1 MSYEFEKAVTEVAEQ
16 LRVLPV
22 ETTTS
27 YEEGNTAVMIVSFK
41 DLSQETLNAVADVIK
56 GLPTNEYCKVQA
68 AMFIENKVKVVFS
81 TMDRERELLEKRRAL
96 AVTLGVSE
104 EDYRKVVE
112 MRPDAPNDI
121 IAVGMA
127 LGMITSRGEDLLESQ
142 IPMIELY
149 LLSQFAPVYFSQ
161 FSEREDDAAYV
172 VTKAVEIT
180 MGWIHTTKAI
190 APTTLQ

>member
-27 YEEGNTAVMIVSFK
+27 YEEGSTAVTIVSFK

-56 GLPTNEYCKVQA
+56 GLPTNEHCKVQA

-96 AVTLGVSE
+96 AVTLGVSD

-127 LGMITSRGEDLLESQ
+127 LGMITSRGEDLLESE

-180 MGWIHTTKAI
+180 MGWIRTTKAI
-190 APTTLQ
+190 VSTTLQ